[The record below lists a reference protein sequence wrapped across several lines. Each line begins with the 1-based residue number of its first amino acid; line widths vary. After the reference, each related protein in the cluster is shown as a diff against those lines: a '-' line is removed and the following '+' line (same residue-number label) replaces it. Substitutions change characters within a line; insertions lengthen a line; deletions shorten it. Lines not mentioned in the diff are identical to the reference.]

1 MVVIRRELVELLQ
14 FVNAIKVLSQRPY
27 LFIEVLSAHIARDV
41 PSVSFSGHNTH
52 LKCLPDIH
60 IVIISLIEELGN
72 SLVDGLEDT
81 IRVLQHVHTCRSDD
95 IVPIVV
101 DTRSSPV
108 VMRATYQRILLFE
121 WELDKVESILTKH
134 QSLSIS
140 AITRL
145 YRIHRCTDHW
155 LLGYFLARSSFRKC
169 YESLIA
175 SHLRVTY

>member
-1 MVVIRRELVELLQ
+1 MIRRELVELFQLI
-14 FVNAIKVLSQRPY
+14 NAVEVLSQRPN
-27 LFIEVLSAHIARDV
+27 LFIEVLSAHIARDI

-60 IVIISLIEELGN
+60 VIVVSLIEELRN

-101 DTRSSPV
+101 DTGSSPV
-108 VMRATYQRILLFE
+108 VMWATYQRILLFE

-155 LLGYFLARSSFRKC
+155 LLGYFLARSGFRES

-175 SHLRVTY
+175 THLRVTY

>member
-1 MVVIRRELVELLQ
+1 MIRRKLVELLQ
-14 FVNAIKVLSQRPY
+14 LINAIEVLSQCPY

-60 IVIISLIEELGN
+60 VIVVSLIEELRN

-101 DTRSSPV
+101 DTGSSPV
-108 VMRATYQRILLFE
+108 VMWATYQRILLFE
-121 WELDKVESILTKH
+121 WELDKVESILT
-134 QSLSIS
+134 
-140 AITRL
+140 
-145 YRIHRCTDHW
+145 
-155 LLGYFLARSSFRKC
+155 
-169 YESLIA
+169 
-175 SHLRVTY
+175 